1 MSDENDTSEK
11 KKAIDY
17 LDNALKHKD
26 DFLKKTMSGFNDN
39 VTKEELCTRIRG
51 DYFKSYL
58 LRMAI
63 AGKKLLDQPQ
73 SHPVNAG
80 PQ

>member
-17 LDNALKHKD
+17 IDNALRAKD
-26 DFLKKTMSGFNDN
+26 EFVKKTLSGFSEN

-58 LRMAI
+58 LRMAV
-63 AGKKLLDQPQ
+63 AGKKLQEQPQ
-73 SHPVNAG
+73 PVSAG

>member
-1 MSDENDTSEK
+1 MSDENDTTEK

-26 DFLKKTMSGFNDN
+26 DFLKKTMAGFNEN

-58 LRMAI
+58 LRMAV
-63 AGKKLLDQPQ
+63 AGKKLAD
-73 SHPVNAG
+73 
-80 PQ
+80 